1 MLRVYLENFQGKKLY
16 RFNMYDARTFP
27 QTLDVARA
35 ILEKNGAVLKGDY
48 AITNK
53 IYKHKTEP
61 LEKVFLRLRT
71 IPKNIWNEKSVIVS
85 IKNTEVK
92 QVGKQSIIS
101 FKKEFDAEKEAEDFI
116 AENYANDFT
125 FDFAFNCIGWQYFLG
140 EDGVDLELIEN
151 HPSIEFKSKTQEGL
165 RNLLSKFDV
174 KDEEVIKG
182 PSVVAVRKLLV

>member
-1 MLRVYLENFQGKKLY
+1 
-16 RFNMYDARTFP
+16 MYDARIFP
-27 QTLDVARA
+27 QTLDIAKD

-53 IYKHKTEP
+53 IYRHKTEP

-85 IKNTEVK
+85 IKNTEIK

-101 FKKEFDAEKEAEDFI
+101 FKKEFDTEKEAAQFI
-116 AENYANDFT
+116 EENYANDFT
-125 FDFAFNCIGWQYFLG
+125 FDFEFSCIGWQYFIG
-140 EDGVDLELIEN
+140 EDGIDLELIEN
-151 HPSIEFKSKTQEGL
+151 HPSIEFKSKTQQGL
-165 RNLLSKFDV
+165 QSLLELFAV

-182 PSVVAVRKLLV
+182 PSVSKIKQLLK

>member
-1 MLRVYLENFQGKKLY
+1 
-16 RFNMYDARTFP
+16 MYDARTFP

-48 AITNK
+48 VITNK
-53 IYKHKTEP
+53 IYRHKAEP

-85 IKNTEVK
+85 IKNTEIK

-101 FKKEFDAEKEAEDFI
+101 FKKEFDTEKEAEDFI

-125 FDFAFNCIGWQYFLG
+125 FDFAFNCIGRQYFLG

-151 HPSIEFKSKTQEGL
+151 HPSIEFKSKSQEGL
-165 RNLLSKFDV
+165 RSLLSKFDV

-182 PSVVAVRKLLV
+182 PSVVAVRQLLV

>member
-1 MLRVYLENFQGKKLY
+1 
-16 RFNMYDARTFP
+16 MYDARIFP
-27 QTLDVARA
+27 QTLDTARD
-35 ILEKNGAVLKGDY
+35 ILQKNGAVLKGDY

-85 IKNTEVK
+85 IKNTEIR

-101 FKKEFDAEKEAEDFI
+101 FKKEFDTEKEAAAFLE
-116 AENYANDFT
+116 EKYANDFT
-125 FDFAFNCIGWQYFLG
+125 FDFEFSCIGWQYFLG

-151 HPSIEFKSKTQEGL
+151 HPSIEFKSKTQQGL
-165 RNLLSKFDV
+165 QSLLELFAV

-182 PSVVAVRKLLV
+182 PSVSKIKQLLK